1 MHIASAESSWVG
13 FIESRLSGVGRFC
26 HAAHQGAKLSEHQR
40 RSICTPLSEACQLWI
55 RVQWAFASAKLLT
68 ISTFSVQPIKESSL
82 GNIPTIAFA
91 DTDSPLKHVDIAIPA
106 NNKGKHSIGALY
118 WVLTRMVLQMRGTIT
133 AAQPWDVMVRLPPVL
148 VSPSRS
154 ALENM
159 Q

>member
-1 MHIASAESSWVG
+1 MGG
-13 FIESRLSGVGRFC
+13 FIESRLFGMCRFC
-26 HAAHQGAKLSEHQR
+26 HVNRHGTKLSEPQR
-40 RSICTPLSEACQLWI
+40 KSICTSPCFEACQIWI
-55 RVQWAFASAKLLT
+55 TAQRAFASAKPLI
-68 ISTFSVQPIKESSL
+68 ISIFPVQPIKESSL

-148 VSPSRS
+148 VSSPEVL
-154 ALENM
+154 LELAMKLLGRGN
-159 Q
+159 